1 MALDGAFLHFIKKE
15 IAAHIG
21 ARIDKIHQ
29 PSREEIV
36 LHLRGKGYAKK
47 LLLSAGANSP
57 RVHFT
62 EESFENPKTPPMF
75 CMLLRKHLGNGRLT
89 AVRQSGLDRILQL
102 DFETLDEF
110 GDRVTLTLIIEI
122 MGRHSNII
130 LVGPDDKIIDAIKRV
145 DEEMSRVRQILP
157 ARVYLPLASQQKLN
171 LLTTTRDEIKA
182 GLFQKAEQE
191 LSKRLVELFQGFSPV
206 LAREIACYA
215 TRDKEQTVDNL
226 TKDAI
231 DRLLFFLGKVRQM
244 LEQNTPQPTIAI
256 ESNGKP
262 REFSFLQLRQYGHYL
277 LTQSVDSCSQLL
289 DRFYAERDRIE
300 RMKQRSNDLLKLL
313 CILTERCER
322 KIALQTEELANCAN
336 REQYKIY
343 GDLIGANLYRI
354 RKGDT
359 ATRLPNYY
367 DPNGGEVVI
376 PLDPALSPAQNA
388 QKYYREYRKAAT
400 AEQMLSS
407 LIEQAKAERDYF
419 ESVFDAVS
427 RTNGE
432 SELLEIRQ
440 ELFEEGYLKREKK
453 TGKMLK
459 ATPPL
464 TFRSDDGYTIVC
476 GRNNKQNDRLTLRE
490 AKNYDLWLHTHN
502 IPGSH
507 VIVRAQGGKIP
518 NATIEQACIIAA
530 YHSKARDSA
539 QVPVD
544 YTLVKNVK
552 KPIGAKPGMV
562 IFSDHQT
569 AYVTPSESLCKR
581 LSCADSN
588 N

>member
-1 MALDGAFLHFIKKE
+1 MALDGAFLYFIKEE
-15 IAAHIG
+15 IAAHID

-36 LHLRGKGYAKK
+36 IHLRGKGYAKK
-47 LLLSAGANSP
+47 LLLSARANSP
-57 RVHFT
+57 RIHFT
-62 EESFENPKTPPMF
+62 EENFENPKTPPMF
-75 CMLLRKHLGNGRLT
+75 CMLLRKHLGSGRLT
-89 AVRQSGLDRILQL
+89 AVRQSDLDRILQL
-102 DFETLDEF
+102 DFDTLDEF
-110 GDRVTLTLIIEI
+110 GDRITLTLIIEI

-130 LVGPDDKIIDAIKRV
+130 LVGPDGKIIDAIKRV
-145 DEEMSRVRQILP
+145 DEEISRVRQILP
-157 ARVYLPLASQQKLN
+157 ARVYLPLASQRKLN
-171 LLTTTRDEIKA
+171 LLTATRDEIEA

-206 LAREIACYA
+206 LARELACYA
-215 TRDKEQTVDNL
+215 TRDKEQTVGDL
-226 TKDAI
+226 TADAI

-262 REFSFLQLRQYGHYL
+262 REFSFLQLHQYGHYL

-322 KIALQTEELANCAN
+322 KIALQTEELESCAN

-354 RKGDT
+354 HKGDT
-359 ATRLPNYY
+359 VTRLPNYY
-367 DPNGGEVVI
+367 DPDGGEVVI

-400 AEQMLSS
+400 AEQMLAN

-453 TGKMLK
+453 TSKMLK

-464 TFRSDDGYTIVC
+464 TFRSDDGYTIIC

-507 VIVRAQGGKIP
+507 VIVRAQGGEIP
-518 NATIEQACIIAA
+518 NTTIEQACMIAA

-544 YTLVKNVK
+544 YTLIKNVK

-562 IFSDHQT
+562 IFTDHQT

-581 LSCADSN
+581 LSCTDSN
-588 N
+588 H